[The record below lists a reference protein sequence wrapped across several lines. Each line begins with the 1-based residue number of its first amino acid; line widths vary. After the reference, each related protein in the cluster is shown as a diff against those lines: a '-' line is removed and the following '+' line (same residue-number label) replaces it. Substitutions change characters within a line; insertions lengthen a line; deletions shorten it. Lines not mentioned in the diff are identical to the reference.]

1 VRVTVFT
8 VVCNCPASAA
18 NFVNIIEKGCK
29 FMCHD
34 YFLHRTRKRIV
45 RSKVCVLCE
54 NWKLAGR
61 SGSGKNKLLNLR
73 NLFWLRLEIT
83 DLSDW
88 NKRWNQLQSQNI
100 NKKHY

>member
-1 VRVTVFT
+1 VLQFLLSSVTVCQ
-8 VVCNCPASAA
+8 VQLI
-18 NFVNIIEKGCK
+18 FVNIIEKRCK
-29 FMCHD
+29 FVYHD
-34 YFLHRTRKRIV
+34 YFLHGTHKRIG
-45 RSKVCVLCE
+45 RTKVHVLCE

-88 NKRWNQLQSQNI
+88 NKRRNQLQS
-100 NKKHY
+100 

>member
-1 VRVTVFT
+1 
-8 VVCNCPASAA
+8 
-18 NFVNIIEKGCK
+18 
-29 FMCHD
+29 MCHD